1 MNTLNQGH
9 IIASEHNEYKIL
21 GNLNQGSFGIT
32 YRAQNL
38 QTKQE
43 CVIKKF
49 QPKEENR
56 EKGLELFN
64 REAEELK
71 KIEHN
76 QIPSF
81 FEYFTKDN
89 EYYLVQEYIKG
100 HDLTEEIK
108 KGINNEKYVT
118 RLIEDILE
126 VLSFLHDKGLIHRDL
141 KPSNIRRRETD
152 DKIVL
157 IDFGG
162 VKEVDQGPGT
172 NLTSESYSPIEQQKG
187 TCYRSSDVYAVGIIA
202 IQSLTGESHKSA
214 IFSNTLGIHESDR
227 IEWHKY
233 APNVSKQLADIIDKM
248 VMKDY
253 KQRYGSAREALIAI
267 KSMGLPTT
275 VTPPKKESDTGG
287 PKTIVTVENKINIM
301 TATAVILIIIA
312 VSGVFTVISS
322 KNEGK
327 VDLNKEFSK
336 DNIRI
341 KYNGDWIATTRG
353 SKTEIFKTVTLA
365 EFTPK
370 EGSKLCNSTQI
381 TINIDNLRK
390 VASVREY
397 QEYAENEIKDNN
409 PQVIIKDE
417 TQTNTSLSQRKAYQ
431 LSYPKNEN
439 QCETQ
444 VLEKGTVK
452 RGKGYHVN
460 YEAIKGEYERYLP
473 VAEAMFESF
482 IIEDEE

>member
-214 IFSNTLGIHESDR
+214 IFSNTLGIHEPDR

-327 VDLNKEFSK
+327 VDLNEEFSK

-341 KYNGDWIATTRG
+341 KYNGDWIVKKG
-353 SKTEIFKTVTLA
+353 SKTEIFKTETLA

-381 TINIDNLRK
+381 TINMDNLRK

>member
-1 MNTLNQGH
+1 
-9 IIASEHNEYKIL
+9 
-21 GNLNQGSFGIT
+21 
-32 YRAQNL
+32 
-38 QTKQE
+38 
-43 CVIKKF
+43 
-49 QPKEENR
+49 
-56 EKGLELFN
+56 
-64 REAEELK
+64 
-71 KIEHN
+71 
-76 QIPSF
+76 
-81 FEYFTKDN
+81 
-89 EYYLVQEYIKG
+89 
-100 HDLTEEIK
+100 
-108 KGINNEKYVT
+108 
-118 RLIEDILE
+118 
-126 VLSFLHDKGLIHRDL
+126 
-141 KPSNIRRRETD
+141 
-152 DKIVL
+152 
-157 IDFGG
+157 
-162 VKEVDQGPGT
+162 
-172 NLTSESYSPIEQQKG
+172 
-187 TCYRSSDVYAVGIIA
+187 
-202 IQSLTGESHKSA
+202 
-214 IFSNTLGIHESDR
+214 
-227 IEWHKY
+227 
-233 APNVSKQLADIIDKM
+233 VSKQLADIIDKM

-381 TINIDNLRK
+381 TINMDNLGK